1 MRKLTTVGLLT
12 GLMLGGTALAQD
24 MTDKAQDAA
33 NQAQDSASQAQD
45 SANQAKD
52 KAKDMSNGMGG
63 SGSSQ
68 TPSDSSMGTG
78 GASATAPSGSSMQG
92 EKKEMTAKVLGMSSD
107 SLFLEGD
114 NGVAIPVKVT
124 HETQLA
130 GKKLKKDDRIES
142 HLKKDFQM
150 GEEVRTSFEVKH
162 HKDGKVEN
170 VATSIDKQ

>member
-33 NQAQDSASQAQD
+33 NQAQDSA
-45 SANQAKD
+45 NQAKD
-52 KAKDMSNGMGG
+52 TAKDTANQGMGG

-68 TPSDSSMGTG
+68 MPSDPNMGTG

-114 NGVAIPVKVT
+114 KGVAIPVKVT

-130 GKKLKKDDRIES
+130 GKKLKKDERIES